1 MYNGVIS
8 GVSLSGDK
16 FFYDNPLESMGQHE
30 RQHWF
35 GCACCPGNITRF
47 MASVPYY
54 MYATQGNDVYVILF
68 IQSKA
73 DIETESNKINVE
85 QTTGY
90 PWDGKIS
97 IAVTPEKE

>member
-1 MYNGVIS
+1 
-8 GVSLSGDK
+8 
-16 FFYDNPLESMGQHE
+16 MGRHE

-35 GCACCPGNITRF
+35 GYACCPGNITRF

-54 MYATQGNDVYVILF
+54 MYATQDIDVYVNLF
-68 IQSKA
+68 IQSKM

-90 PWDGKIS
+90 QWDGKIRMCHPS
-97 IAVTPEKE
+97 RKRTGVCFA